1 MPHIYCIT
9 GFLVLG
15 LSKFWL
21 KRLHFPSYQNG
32 LEEYSLNT
40 PLSTS
45 RIYLFNELYIR
56 NMYMINKSCIVIC
69 ELFAQFTEQTK
80 HNYVGHAYVFKK
92 IKRVDRHLKKILVCH
107 NKQILATQ
115 DTCLLVH

>member
-56 NMYMINKSCIVIC
+56 NVY
-69 ELFAQFTEQTK
+69 
-80 HNYVGHAYVFKK
+80 
-92 IKRVDRHLKKILVCH
+92 D
-107 NKQILATQ
+107 
-115 DTCLLVH
+115 